1 MVQIILRKY
10 MKKNKKILSM
20 VLVIIIV
27 SCSSNKILF
36 PAQLEYRTSAQLVL
50 DTFLP
55 YIKSQGYTVLNPNN
69 TRMTMMGPSGFITTE
84 YIETEWRPSG
94 YFDEKTGNEYL
105 VKQKVWIILDSGVI
119 TVESVVGYKDNDG
132 INTRENAPPDLYS
145 FVNALPEGLRNLVSS
160 KSL

>member
-1 MVQIILRKY
+1 
-10 MKKNKKILSM
+10 MKKKKKILSM
-20 VLVIIIV
+20 ILVTLLM

-50 DTFLP
+50 DAFLP
-55 YIKSQGYTVLNPNN
+55 YVQSQGYTVLNLNN
-69 TRMTMMGPSGFITTE
+69 TRMTMMGPSGFLTTE

>member
-1 MVQIILRKY
+1 
-10 MKKNKKILSM
+10 
-20 VLVIIIV
+20 
-27 SCSSNKILF
+27 
-36 PAQLEYRTSAQLVL
+36 
-50 DTFLP
+50 
-55 YIKSQGYTVLNPNN
+55 
-69 TRMTMMGPSGFITTE
+69 MMGPSGFITTE

>member
-1 MVQIILRKY
+1 
-10 MKKNKKILSM
+10 MKKKKKILSM
-20 VLVIIIV
+20 ILVTLLM

-119 TVESVVGYKDNDG
+119 TVESLVGYKDKDE
-132 INTRENAPPDLYS
+132 IHTRENAPPDLYS

>member
-1 MVQIILRKY
+1 

-20 VLVIIIV
+20 VLVTILM

-50 DTFLP
+50 NAFLP
-55 YIKSQGYTVLNPNN
+55 YIQSQGYTVLNLNN

-119 TVESVVGYKDNDG
+119 TVESLVGYKDKDE
-132 INTRENAPPDLYS
+132 IHTRENAPPDLYS

>member
-1 MVQIILRKY
+1 
-10 MKKNKKILSM
+10 MKKKKKILSM
-20 VLVIIIV
+20 ILVTLLM

-132 INTRENAPPDLYS
+132 IHTRENAPPDLYS

>member
-1 MVQIILRKY
+1 
-10 MKKNKKILSM
+10 MKKKKKILSM
-20 VLVIIIV
+20 ILVTLLM

-105 VKQKVWIILDSGVI
+105 GKQKVWIILDSGVI

>member
-1 MVQIILRKY
+1 
-10 MKKNKKILSM
+10 
-20 VLVIIIV
+20 
-27 SCSSNKILF
+27 
-36 PAQLEYRTSAQLVL
+36 
-50 DTFLP
+50 
-55 YIKSQGYTVLNPNN
+55 
-69 TRMTMMGPSGFITTE
+69 MMGPSGFITTE

-119 TVESVVGYKDNDG
+119 TVESSVGYRDKDK
-132 INTRENAPPDLYS
+132 IHTRENVPPDLYS

>member
-1 MVQIILRKY
+1 
-10 MKKNKKILSM
+10 MKKKKKILSM
-20 VLVIIIV
+20 ILVTLLM

-50 DTFLP
+50 DAFLP
-55 YIKSQGYTVLNPNN
+55 YIKSQGYTVLNLNN

-119 TVESVVGYKDNDG
+119 TVESLVGYRDKDE
-132 INTRENAPPDLYS
+132 IHTRENAPPDLFS

>member
-1 MVQIILRKY
+1 
-10 MKKNKKILSM
+10 MKKDKKILSM
-20 VLVIIIV
+20 ILVTLLI

-55 YIKSQGYTVLNPNN
+55 YIKSQGYTVLNLTN

-119 TVESVVGYKDNDG
+119 TVESLVGYRDKDE
-132 INTRENAPPDLYS
+132 IHTRENAPPDLFS

>member
-1 MVQIILRKY
+1 
-10 MKKNKKILSM
+10 MKKKKKILSM
-20 VLVIIIV
+20 ILVTLLM

-119 TVESVVGYKDNDG
+119 TVESLVGYRDKDE
-132 INTRENAPPDLYS
+132 IHTRENAPPDLFS

>member
-1 MVQIILRKY
+1 
-10 MKKNKKILSM
+10 MKKKKKILSM
-20 VLVIIIV
+20 ILVTLLM